1 VIALIDYGAGDLAAM
16 RSAFAAVGGDLY
28 VAVTPAEIAGA
39 DAVVVP
45 GAGAF
50 IATRALEGG
59 WTGAILARLGE
70 GRPVFG
76 IGLGMEW
83 LFEGSDEA
91 PDCPGLGLLAGQCVH
106 HPAETR
112 SHAPAGVDPFPDRA
126 AVGRRAT
133 AGAANATDAT
143 VGRPD
148 DPASLPDAGWLAITL
163 LRDASI
169 ADGIVSATP
178 MYYARRAAAPVTGDT
193 VAVTTGRVGHHAAIV
208 QRGQVVGVQ
217 FQPERSGEAG
227 LRILRNFVE
236 LA

>member
-1 VIALIDYGAGDLAAM
+1 MIALIDYGGGDLAAL

-28 VAVTPAEIAGA
+28 VPAAPAEIAGA

-91 PDCPGLGLLAGQCVH
+91 PDCPGLGLLGGQCVH
-106 HPAETR
+106 QPPETNG
-112 SHAPAGVDPFPDRA
+112 HAPAGVNQMPDR
-126 AVGRRAT
+126 VDVDRRAT
-133 AGAANATDAT
+133 AGATDDA
-143 VGRPD
+143 GDRMDP
-148 DPASLPDAGWLAITL
+148 PASLPDAGWNAITL
-163 LRDASI
+163 LRDAPI

-227 LRILRNFVE
+227 LRILRNLVQ